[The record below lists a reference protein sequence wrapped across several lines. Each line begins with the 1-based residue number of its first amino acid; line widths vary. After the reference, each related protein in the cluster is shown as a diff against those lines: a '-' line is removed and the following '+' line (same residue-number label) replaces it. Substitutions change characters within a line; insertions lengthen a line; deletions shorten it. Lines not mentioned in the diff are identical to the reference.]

1 MKKVRSIVAT
11 MLLTLVAPLAAVT
24 PANAVDDKT
33 TPGSNC
39 VPANGN
45 LTTGPRFSLNFSI
58 FLNASG
64 TEALRAD
71 CPIIKERIGRA
82 ILNSS
87 VFVIDNNPAQDV
99 SCELVSVQ
107 VAANAQISAVLG
119 LTRFTSGARPAV
131 RRLNLGGLAAVPG
144 IGSYWF
150 IGCTLPPN
158 SGIVS
163 YYVDEQS

>member
-1 MKKVRSIVAT
+1 MKKVRTVLGAMVLALAAPLVAT
-11 MLLTLVAPLAAVT
+11 T

-33 TPGSNC
+33 IPGSNC

-58 FLNASG
+58 LLNASA

-71 CPIIKERIGRA
+71 CPIIKERIGRG
-82 ILNSS
+82 IVSS
-87 VFVIDNNPAQDV
+87 SIFVIDNNPTQDV
-99 SCELVSVQ
+99 SCELISVQ
-107 VAANAQISAVLG
+107 VVANAQISPLLG
-119 LTRFTSGARPAV
+119 ITRFTAGSSPAV
-131 RRLNLGGLAAVPG
+131 RRLNLGGLAAVSG
-144 IGSYWF
+144 IGSFWF
-150 IGCTLPPN
+150 IGCTLPPS